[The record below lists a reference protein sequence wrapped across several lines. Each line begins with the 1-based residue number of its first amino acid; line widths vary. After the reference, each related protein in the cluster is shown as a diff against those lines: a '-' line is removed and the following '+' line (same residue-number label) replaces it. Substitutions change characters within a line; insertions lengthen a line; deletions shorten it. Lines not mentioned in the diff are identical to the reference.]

1 MFTTLKYRRQVAV
14 LAALAMVASVLV
26 AAPAVAADPKP
37 DFKAT
42 FDACVGGAA
51 ESAGFEDVPANHA
64 NAGDI
69 DCIAYYG
76 ITRGTSA
83 NTYSPSMSVTR
94 EHMALFLTRLA
105 GLVGIEVTST
115 PMDAGFA
122 DTGELSAE
130 SQTAINQL
138 ADLGITRGTSAT
150 TYSPADSVTRGQM
163 ALFIARLMNLMAP
176 LSDGFDTDGDWGST
190 PSDVV
195 DNDRGMTIGS
205 PYTDLGSAT
214 KSAYDAITQLYELG
228 VVSGISDT
236 AYGPSAL
243 ITRAAMAEFMAA
255 VLDHSN
261 ARPAG
266 LSIQA
271 DKTTGYGDITAVIM
285 VSYRGDDFAPM
296 VGQAVDLFRGTGAN
310 AGLADDGKCATGEG
324 APTLIEGSDVC
335 EQDANDATTDE
346 NGNYPIPGMA
356 NAGDTSVYYAWTGK
370 SGDKF
375 DADDVDERTVS
386 ITAKRGAATLNVS
399 STINE
404 NADNST
410 YDSDAVAGATEI
422 TALEDTGSRVDLDV
436 TKSVT
441 FTVQLRDSQ
450 GGDVTRADQSIS
462 VRVQTVGSTG
472 SDNTY
477 TVKTDSDGKIT
488 YTINAPTDRA
498 DTGSNIADDRRLDT
512 VTFSMTG
519 LTDSVERKVLWLEDD
534 PARTT
539 AKATVSRPYSV
550 ISGTGATS
558 SARVTAT
565 VTIYDQYGNRHRVAG
580 QQVSFSVPSTVTTPV
595 ARGAAS
601 GRASYTGAATG
612 PTAGSAVSW
621 SATVHDGDPANPAF
635 TIAATDAPQV
645 TPVTMATDDSRAAEL
660 TVAAIYDKENKFRAG
675 SATGTP
681 AEGSLLYSYDSDD
694 IFLQSGARISM
705 DKFESLLGRGLV
717 IPQNQTL
724 DPAVVTVVLYDD
736 DGASIFDVTEDATA
750 S

>member
-83 NTYSPSMSVTR
+83 TTYSPSMSVTR

-105 GLVGIEVTST
+105 GLVGIEITST
-115 PMDAGFA
+115 PADAGFA
-122 DTGELSAE
+122 DTGDLSAE

-150 TYSPADSVTRGQM
+150 TYSPSDSVTRGQM
-163 ALFIARLMNLMAP
+163 GLFIARLMNLMAP
-176 LSDGFDTDGDWGST
+176 LSDGFDNDGDWSYT

-195 DNDRGMTIGS
+195 ANDQGKTIGS

-243 ITRAAMAEFMAA
+243 ITRASMAEFMAA

-266 LSIQA
+266 LAIQA
-271 DKTTGYGDITAVIM
+271 DKTSGYDDITEAVIV
-285 VSYRGDDFAPM
+285 VSYRGDDFAP
-296 VGQAVDLFRGTGAN
+296 VAGQAVDLFRGTGAK
-310 AGLADDGKCATGEG
+310 GSLGDDGKCVTSGTNAATV
-324 APTLIEGSDVC
+324 IEGSAVC

-346 NGNYPIPGMA
+346 NGNYIFDGGTV
-356 NAGDTSVYYAWTGK
+356 NAGMTNVYYAWTGK
-370 SGDKF
+370 SGAKF
-375 DADDVDERTVS
+375 DADDVDEKTVS
-386 ITAKRGAATLNVS
+386 ITAKLDTDTLHVT
-399 STINE
+399 STISE
-404 NADNST
+404 NADNSDYSST
-410 YDSDAVAGATEI
+410 TAGRTSNASVEDADS
-422 TALEDTGSRVDLDV
+422 TANEPRVDLDV

-441 FTVQLRDSQ
+441 FTVQLRDTD
-450 GGDVTRADQSIS
+450 GGDVARADQSIS
-462 VRVQTVGSTG
+462 VRVVMGGSTN
-472 SDNTY
+472 SANTH
-477 TVKTDSDGKIT
+477 TVKTNSDGKIT
-488 YTINAPTDRA
+488 YTINAPTDSP
-498 DTGSNIADDRRLDT
+498 DTGDNIADDRRLDT
-512 VTFSMTG
+512 ITFSMTG
-519 LTDSVERKVLWLEDD
+519 LANSVEQKILWLEDD

-539 AKATVSRPYSV
+539 AKATVSSPYSV
-550 ISGTGATS
+550 ISGGN
-558 SARVTAT
+558 ARVTAT
-565 VTIYDQYGNRHRVAG
+565 VTIYDQYGNLYKVAG
-580 QQVSFSVPSTVTTPV
+580 QQVEFTVPTGATAV

-601 GRASYTGAATG
+601 GRASYTGTEG
-612 PTAGSAVSW
+612 SPTPGTAVAW
-621 SATVHDGDPANPAF
+621 SATVVGSTLTVDTTNAG
-635 TIAATDAPQV
+635 V
-645 TPVTMATDDSRAAEL
+645 TPVNVAPDDSRAPTDATVAGV
-660 TVAAIYDKENKFRAG
+660 TVAALYAKENKFRAG
-675 SATGTP
+675 SADTP
-681 AEGSLLYSYDSDD
+681 DNGSTLYSYDSDD
-694 IFLQSGARISM
+694 VFLQNGVRVSM
-705 DKFESLLGRGLV
+705 DKFEVLLGKNISGT
-717 IPQNQTL
+717 PTT
-724 DPAVVTVVLYDD
+724 PAVVRVALYDD
-736 DGASIFDVTEDATA
+736 DGSSIFDVTTA
-750 S
+750 AS